1 MNTGRALPAGAKHIA
16 KAFGCCLLCPCF
28 LFAKSPRNVDSVGF
42 YGGPEGI
49 RTLDLSDANRTR
61 SQLRYRPIKHISV
74 KSAFLIYNICEELSR
89 AFSSVQR
96 FFVLFIRLCLSAR
109 CAAANGGSVK
119 LRKRVGAEQSSLHAC
134 KDICPISFSIKGN
147 FLFIKTK

>member
-1 MNTGRALPAGAKHIA
+1 M
-16 KAFGCCLLCPCF
+16 FGLDC
-28 LFAKSPRNVDSVGF
+28 N
-42 YGGPEGI
+42 GGPEGI

-119 LRKRVGAEQSSLHAC
+119 LRKRVGAEQSSLHA
-134 KDICPISFSIKGN
+134 KIFA
-147 FLFIKTK
+147 L